1 MKTQGDSA
9 GACQRTG
16 KWLIAAFAVLI
27 ALIALEIVVGIL
39 QHDLLA
45 GGPISDADAAANDS
59 RVSATVGMRV
69 LVQLLA
75 VAPLFLRWVYLA
87 QQCACAELESHSF
100 SPALS
105 CWSFFIP
112 LANLVM
118 PYLAIRQIQ
127 TVYAQERKALRRAW
141 WSVWVLALLV
151 GEFSKWSWER
161 AVVIEDLLFANGI
174 DLLFLAALACAAIL
188 AALLVHRIS
197 ASILQQHGALEEHS
211 HDRDPA
217 EDPTRVSGK
226 FEA

>member
-9 GACQRTG
+9 GACQRAG

-27 ALIALEIVVGIL
+27 ALIALEMVVGIM

-45 GGPISDADAAANDS
+45 GGPISDAEATANDS

-69 LVQLLA
+69 LVQLLG
-75 VAPLFLRWVYLA
+75 VVPLFLRWVYLA
-87 QQCACAELESHSF
+87 QQCACAELERPSF

-127 TVYAQERKALRRAW
+127 TVYAQNRGALRRAW
-141 WSVWVLALLV
+141 WSVWVLALLLS
-151 GEFSKWSWER
+151 EFSSWSWER
-161 AVVIEDLLFANGI
+161 AVTVEDLLFANGL
-174 DLLFLAALACAAIL
+174 DLMFLAVLAGAAIL

-197 ASILQQHGALEEHS
+197 ASILQLHGALEEPS

-217 EDPTRVSGK
+217 DDPTQVSGK